1 MRKRRM
7 LSIKVNVRPQTN
19 MEEAQLK
26 SVLSSIFVDMALKVL
41 QEQEVFENDRTE
53 SQRERLHRIDAM
65 QH

>member
-1 MRKRRM
+1 
-7 LSIKVNVRPQTN
+7 